1 MRMIFLSKV
10 MEIFS
15 RTFIFLWV
23 FLVSI
28 DFYWKQIILIFI
40 SKFFFYVILDFM
52 NIYS

>member
-28 DFYWKQIILIFI
+28 DFYWKQII
-40 SKFFFYVILDFM
+40 
-52 NIYS
+52 NIYLKIFFLCYIRFYEYI